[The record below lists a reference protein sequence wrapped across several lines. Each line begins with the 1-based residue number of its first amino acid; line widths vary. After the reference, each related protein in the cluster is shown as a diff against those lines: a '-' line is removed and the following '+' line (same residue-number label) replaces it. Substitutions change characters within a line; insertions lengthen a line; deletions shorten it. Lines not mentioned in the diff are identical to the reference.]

1 MGYLNGVYVHGIWSF
16 KNLIVRF
23 FSCFTAV
30 ASGLPVGPEGPMIS
44 MGALIGHGFATLGIT
59 VDPTETET
67 EIQVNPIKKFLNEK
81 FPFLKLFANM
91 RDRRDFVRYV
101 CCRNK
106 KKNKKKYKTQS
117 KFRSH
122 CSHCLSLRNCFA
134 VLFLLFLFLFFCVC
148 IIINSQCWCSSRCS
162 FCIWCT
168 SWWFIICHGRSI
180 KFLESTFIM
189 ASIFC
194 INDINIYNRFI
205 YISIWWF

>member
-106 KKNKKKYKTQS
+106 KKTKKNIK
-117 KFRSH
+117 H
-122 CSHCLSLRNCFA
+122 NRNSTLTAHIVYPCAIVLPFCFYC
-134 VLFLLFLFLFFCVC
+134 F
-148 IIINSQCWCSSRCS
+148 CS
-162 FCIWCT
+162 FFFVCA
-168 SWWFIICHGRSI
+168 
-180 KFLESTFIM
+180 L
-189 ASIFC
+189 
-194 INDINIYNRFI
+194 
-205 YISIWWF
+205 